1 MSEVKTTELLKEE
14 SEIIQKKRTAW
25 GNLGVTVHE
34 TELLLQMRAQAAISR
49 VTMPANIAEVT
60 EAESSLIEL
69 KAAQKQI
76 EAERKGITSKLDD
89 LAQRLMQPE
98 KSLNEP
104 ITNLSNA
111 IIGLKKE
118 DERIQ
123 QIKMLKQQEL
133 SSLRERVKSYLAQ
146 KDFEFKTDIN
156 EKVTAAYQHAL
167 QKDIKPDDI
176 TEFINAC
183 LNKVGVVHFTIDRPG
198 VTLKYVLPEEFELIL
213 EETFVFDP
221 QAYLQLLGSELTDK
235 FADYDVAY
243 QNKQA
248 ALQLAEKEAAEK
260 KAQLK
265 SDLENQQIA
274 NKIEAASTPIV
285 NEAPQVKALKKSYE
299 VDMPDNMENAI
310 KILSAF
316 AANRFLC
323 LPKLRV
329 TKWFAFTP
337 AQAAT
342 ALAKVKCDDN
352 NFQPS
357 GIVFK
362 EVDKL

>member
-1 MSEVKTTELLKEE
+1 MSEANTPALQKEE
-14 SEIIQKKRTAW
+14 SEIIQKKRAAW

-34 TELLLQMRAQAAISR
+34 TEQLLNLRAQAAVSKIK
-49 VTMPANIAEVT
+49 MPANIAEVP
-60 EAESSLIEL
+60 EAESQLKEL
-69 KAAQKQI
+69 KSAQKSI
-76 EAERKGITSKLDD
+76 EAERKAITSKLDD
-89 LAQRLMQPE
+89 LSQRLMLPE

-104 ITNLSNA
+104 ITNLSNSIIA
-111 IIGLKKE
+111 IKKE
-118 DERIQ
+118 EERIQ
-123 QIKMLKQQEL
+123 QIKVLKAQEI
-133 SSLRERVKSYLAQ
+133 SSLKERIKSYLSQ
-146 KDFEFKTDIN
+146 KDFEFRSDIN
-156 EKVTAAYQHAL
+156 NKVTQAYQHAL
-167 QKDIKPDDI
+167 QKDIKPEGI
-176 TEFINAC
+176 AEYINAC
-183 LNKVGVVHFTIDRPG
+183 VKKVGAIHFAVDRPG
-198 VTLKYVLPEEFELIL
+198 ITLKYVLPEEYEQIL
-213 EETFVFDP
+213 EETFVFD
-221 QAYLQLLGSELTDK
+221 ANGYVELLGSELTDK

-260 KAQLK
+260 EAQLQK
-265 SDLENQQIA
+265 DLENQQIA
-274 NKIEAASTPIV
+274 NKMEAASTPII

-299 VDMPDNMENAI
+299 VDMPENMENAI

-316 AANRFLC
+316 AANRTLC

-352 NFQPS
+352 NFQPL
-357 GIVFK
+357 GIIFK